1 MLMVCQN
8 YYPEIGSAGNRMQN
22 ITHLMKERGYKV
34 EVITAAPSYPNFN
47 LYKGDR
53 FWNDKELNGKQFIKR
68 LITKKHKHASSKWS
82 QFALLFD
89 QMIKGA
95 ATVRQLNNRPDVV
108 FATTPSFFMAFV
120 GVYAKRKYGV
130 PLILDVRSL
139 WPESLKGAGVFKH
152 DWMLAPAFWFEKRL
166 YKAADEII
174 INSEGF
180 RSYLRQRGVPNETI
194 HYMPNSIRE
203 SERNLKRTI
212 PEDNRMEI
220 LYAGN
225 MGLAQD
231 VSLLLDLAE
240 RFRDEPR
247 VHFKLIGYGYRKSE
261 LKETIKARGFK
272 NFLFL
277 EAMPRSETFQAIKNA
292 DVAFVSLVDQ
302 GAFDTVIPGQ
312 LIDYMAVGKPV
323 VAAVSGHAANV
334 IEAAEVGYVSRKR
347 DLNEIE
353 LMLRKLL
360 ERPELREKYGVNG
373 IRYVLENLCW
383 EKNIQVLEDVVKKV
397 MMDETR

>member
-1 MLMVCQN
+1 MVCQN

>member
-1 MLMVCQN
+1 
-8 YYPEIGSAGNRMQN
+8 MQN
-22 ITHLMKERGYKV
+22 ITHLMQERGYKV

-139 WPESLKGAGVFKH
+139 WPESLKGAGVFKR

-180 RSYLRQRGVPNETI
+180 RSYLRQRGVPNEMI

>member
-1 MLMVCQN
+1 MVCQN

-22 ITHLMKERGYKV
+22 ITHLMQERGYKV

-139 WPESLKGAGVFKH
+139 WPESLKGAGVFKR

-180 RSYLRQRGVPNETI
+180 RSYLRQRGVPNEMI

>member
-22 ITHLMKERGYKV
+22 ITHLMKERGYEV

-47 LYKGDR
+47 LYKDDR
-53 FWNDKELNGKQFIKR
+53 FWNDTELNNQPFIKR
-68 LITKKHKHASSKWS
+68 LITKKRKHTSNMLSRL
-82 QFALLFD
+82 ALFLE
-89 QMIKGA
+89 QMIKGVA
-95 ATVRQLNNRPDVV
+95 AVRALDTKPDVV

-120 GVYAKRKYGV
+120 GVYAKRKHGV
-130 PLILDVRSL
+130 PFVLDVRDL
-139 WPESLKGAGVFKH
+139 WPESVKGVGVFKY
-152 DWMLAPAFWFEKRL
+152 DWMLTPAFWFEKRL
-166 YKAADEII
+166 YKSADAII

-180 RSYLRQRGVPNETI
+180 RSYLRQRGVDNGMI
-194 HYMPNSIRE
+194 HYMPNSIRV
-203 SERNLKRTI
+203 SERNLERTV
-212 PEDNRMEI
+212 PEDDRMEI

-231 VSLLLDLAE
+231 VSLLLELAE

-247 VHFKLIGYGYRKSE
+247 VHFKLIGYGYRKNE

-277 EAMPRSETFQAIKNA
+277 EAMPRTEAFQAIKNA
-292 DVAFVSLVDQ
+292 DVAFVSLIDQ
-302 GAFDTVIPGQ
+302 DVFDTVIPGK
-312 LIDYMAVGKPV
+312 LIDYMAVGKPI

-347 DLNEIE
+347 DIDEIE
-353 LMLRKLL
+353 QSLRTLL
-360 ERPELREKYGVNG
+360 DRPDLRDKFGANG
-373 IRYVLENLCW
+373 IRYVKDNLCW
-383 EKNIQVLEDVVKKV
+383 ENNIHVLDDVIEKLL
-397 MMDETR
+397 MEEQR

>member
-1 MLMVCQN
+1 
-8 YYPEIGSAGNRMQN
+8 MQN